1 MVAKNI
7 FEKLGLI
14 EKVNEEENQE
24 SLLEEDDFF
33 SDEEDLEESKSL
45 SDEELSNEEE
55 SNTTDTDDGDQPSEV
70 SDLEKRI
77 AQMKKIDDELAN
89 KEDEINEEQNFL
101 DEDDIEDKLDVLI
114 GSYEKNK
121 LLSIEDIYRNAR
133 LTLDTKKS
141 IFMVDILSKTLPENL
156 PIDVKRETVL
166 SLMNVSDL
174 KKDNLLND
182 AYQRIDTLNTVLEE
196 TVETSEEI
204 IEKNNKTIEELK
216 KRIEELESINEERL
230 EFQQDQN
237 TLIEYEIQ
245 KIINLVDFV
254 KPKK

>member
-14 EKVNEEENQE
+14 EKVNNEKEE

-33 SDEEDLEESKSL
+33 SDGVTDETL
-45 SDEELSNEEE
+45 DEENDQDFTEVKTEGPLDN
-55 SNTTDTDDGDQPSEV
+55 DQPNEISNL
-70 SDLEKRI
+70 DKRI
-77 AQMKKIDDELAN
+77 AQMKEIDDELSI
-89 KEDEINEEQNFL
+89 KENLIYEDQMML
-101 DEDDIEDKLDVLI
+101 EDDIEDKLDVLI

-121 LLSIEDIYRNAR
+121 LLSIDDIYRNAR

-166 SLMNVSDL
+166 SLMNVSEL

-182 AYQRIDTLNTVLEE
+182 AYQRIDTLNTVLED

-204 IEKNNKTIEELK
+204 IEKNNKTVEELK
-216 KRIEELESINEERL
+216 KRIKELESINEERL